1 MNCKKRETGGGVN
14 NRKHSMQQKVVHLF
28 VVVVLVEFRHEIQQ
42 TLLIAAEN
50 LKHLNLVRSKPRRC
64 RAV

>member
-1 MNCKKRETGGGVN
+1 
-14 NRKHSMQQKVVHLF
+14 VHLF